1 MIILAIHYPNG
12 KAYVPVIQAT
22 KEKKKDYSFSNRGKT
37 LEDEISDANE
47 YYIAQDIAVIHKKP
61 IPIQVVKVDYPSR
74 SSAVIKEAYYRTPS
88 TTDFNG
94 VYKGRYIDFE
104 AKETENRTA
113 FPLKNI
119 HLHQVEHMRK
129 VSKQLGITFLLVR
142 FSALDRYFCLPFE
155 QLSLFWDR
163 MLTGGRKSIAI
174 SEMES
179 HAIEITPRYA
189 PRIDYIKIVNDLNV

>member
-1 MIILAIHYPNG
+1 MAIHYPNG
-12 KAYVPVIQAT
+12 KAYVPAIKAK

-37 LEDEISDANE
+37 LEDEINDANE
-47 YYIAQDIAVIHKKP
+47 FYLAQDIAVIHKKP

-94 VYKGRYIDFE
+94 VYKGKYIDFE

-113 FPLKNI
+113 FPLKNV

-142 FSALDRYFCLPFE
+142 FSALERYFYLPFE

-163 MLTGGRKSIAI
+163 MLTGGRKSITL
-174 SEMES
+174 SEMET
-179 HAIEITPRYA
+179 HGIEITPRYA
-189 PRIDYIKIVNDLNV
+189 PRIDYLKIVNDLNV

>member
-1 MIILAIHYPNG
+1 MAIHYPNG
-12 KAYVPVIQAT
+12 KAYVPVIQAK

-37 LEDEISDANE
+37 LEDEINDANE
-47 YYIAQDIAVIHKKP
+47 FYITQDIAVIHKKP

-94 VYKGRYIDFE
+94 VFKGKYIDFE
-104 AKETENRTA
+104 AKETENKTA
-113 FPLKNI
+113 FPLKNV

-129 VSKQLGITFLLVR
+129 VSKQQGITFLLVR
-142 FSALDRYFCLPFE
+142 FSALERYFYLPFE
-155 QLSLFWDR
+155 QLALFWDR
-163 MLTGGRKSIAI
+163 MLTGGRKSITI
-174 SEMES
+174 SEMET
-179 HAIEITPRYA
+179 HAIEIIPRYA